1 MLKVTRPGVV
11 EVFIEGLWDEDRM
24 IGNPAPSRSRWENR
38 QEDA

>member
-11 EVFIEGLWDEDRM
+11 EVLIEGLWDEDRM
-24 IGNPAPSRSRWENR
+24 IGNPALSRSRWENR